1 MKNSLE
7 DSHRKFAD
15 AIARYTKA
23 LLKKRIGEG
32 TNAQTLAKKAKLD
45 PGTVSR
51 WTNEFVMPSVDNCLR
66 AIEAWE
72 GDLVEVLREAA
83 PELAKLVILSEPHPK
98 RTRKLI
104 KILSDP
110 DKANKLDNLLDLI
123 DPD

>member
-7 DSHRKFAD
+7 HSHRKFAD
-15 AIARYTKA
+15 AIARYTKD
-23 LLKKRIGEG
+23 LLKRRISEG
-32 TNAQTLAKKAKLD
+32 VNAQTLAKKAKLD

-51 WTNEFVMPSVDNCLR
+51 WTSESVMPSVDNCLR

-83 PELAKLVILSEPHPK
+83 PELAELVILAAPHPK

-110 DKANKLDNLLDLI
+110 NKANSLDTLLDLI